1 MRKKCFDRGRLA
13 GRVFGAAI
21 GLCMAVMLVPATVS
35 AGVTDVTGGSTSSTY
50 RLTYHTNVKGVADIT
65 VNYVKEDG
73 TLDRQEQLTV
83 EHESGFIKG
92 NLSDDAV
99 MAEIAAY
106 YAKVDKAIEG
116 AEIVSSESQK
126 QMVLDHFESSNI
138 LDGSG
143 SSSDSS
149 VSKILDVHEYLIYE
163 IHDIMT
169 VQYQTKA
176 ADNGSKTDDADQ
188 TDDTDKAEAAS
199 VQEDEEPASAELGFT
214 FGQNDAVCFIDHQGE
229 KCQAAFK
236 AARPAGY
243 EEAFS
248 LSMLAN
254 KGEGYKTS
262 YDLKNGRFVLDIPE
276 AWQKNGRVFALI
288 GIDEQGRTYLFTD
301 EDTDDGTIT
310 VSLNLQGYAFSLIY
324 TDSVAAKN

>member
-1 MRKKCFDRGRLA
+1 MRKKFFDRGRLA

-21 GLCMAVMLVPATVS
+21 GLGMAVMLVPATAS
-35 AGVTDVTGGSTSSTY
+35 AGVTDVMGDSTSSTY
-50 RLTYHTNVKGVADIT
+50 RHTYHTNVKGAADIT
-65 VNYVKEDG
+65 VNYIKEDG

-83 EHESGFIKG
+83 EHESGFIEG
-92 NLSDDAV
+92 NLSNEAV
-99 MAEIAAY
+99 RAEIAAY

-126 QMVLDHFESSNI
+126 QMVCDHFESSNI
-138 LDGSG
+138 ITDD
-143 SSSDSS
+143 DSIAKPL
-149 VSKILDVHEYLIYE
+149 VIKILDVHEYQIYE

-176 ADNGSKTDDADQ
+176 ADNGNKTDDAAK
-188 TDDTDKAEAAS
+188 TDDTDQTEAAP

-229 KCQAAFK
+229 KCQAAFQ

-276 AWQKNGRVFALI
+276 VWQKNGRVFALI
-288 GIDEQGRTYLFTD
+288 GIDEQGRTYLFAD

>member
-1 MRKKCFDRGRLA
+1 MRKKFFDRGRLA

-21 GLCMAVMLVPATVS
+21 GLGMAVMLIPATAS
-35 AGVTDVTGGSTSSTY
+35 AGVTDVTGGSTSSRY
-50 RLTYHTNVKGVADIT
+50 QHTYHTNIKGIADIT
-65 VNYVKEDG
+65 VNYLKEDG

-99 MAEIAAY
+99 LAEIAAY

-116 AEIVSSESQK
+116 AEIVSSERQT
-126 QMVLDHFESSNI
+126 QLVFDHFESSNI
-138 LDGSG
+138 IDFSG
-143 SSSDSS
+143 SSSSS
-149 VSKILDVHEYLIYE
+149 VSKKLDVHEYQIYE

-176 ADNGSKTDDADQ
+176 ADNGSKTDDADK
-188 TDDTDKAEAAS
+188 TDDTDKTEAAPA
-199 VQEDEEPASAELGFT
+199 QEDEKPASAELSFT

-262 YDLKNGRFVLDIPE
+262 YDLKSGKFVLDIPE
-276 AWQKNGRVFALI
+276 AWQKDGRVFALI
-288 GIDEQGRTYLFTD
+288 GIDEQGRTYLFAD

-324 TDSVAAKN
+324 TDAAAAKN